1 MPKVNTSKVERT
13 WVPALIDEIIDDWDL
28 LKHAKL
34 TTRYDA
40 GYLLSS
46 HYSPPHVTVDVQSP
60 LWWRKQALRNK
71 WSGVV
76 VDSEPMN
83 GNALLGLA
91 SIPSITYTTFI
102 PNKRH
107 EEHFLRMARVLG
119 IKVQFLESRAA
130 LDTLTAQKIR

>member
-1 MPKVNTSKVERT
+1 MPKEESN
-13 WVPALIDEIIDDWDL
+13 WVPALIDDIIDDWYL

-34 TTRYDA
+34 TTRKNV
-40 GYLLSS
+40 GTLLSS
-46 HYSPPHVTVDVQSP
+46 HYSPPHATVDVQSP

-76 VDSEPMN
+76 IDPTPMN
-83 GNALLGLA
+83 GSALLGLS
-91 SIPSITYTTFI
+91 SIPFITYTTYI
-102 PNKRH
+102 PNKRQ

-130 LDTLTAQKIR
+130 LDALSAQKIR